1 MTEHHDLPP
10 AGPTAGF
17 PTGSS
22 TLPPP
27 RPFRLLRARHD
38 VLGGVCAGIAAA
50 TGLDVTLVRLAFVAA
65 GLAGFGIIAYLVLW
79 VVVPREDPAAG
90 RFLTTAPP
98 DTARWIKVA
107 LLVGAILG
115 LGSVFS
121 WPFGWGDPDG
131 GGAGFLLGV
140 ILIAAGAGYLWSQR
154 RNDTAPMATGAYP
167 VSATSWAPPAPATS
181 PLPITEPYGA
191 GAAHDTSGAGYGS
204 PASPGGAVP
213 TRQRL
218 GAGAILA
225 KVVGWFVIVTVPF
238 VVVGVGFLVS
248 IGALSM
254 RLPVLAGALVLTAFV
269 VLVATT
275 AGSRV
280 AWPILASLALLLGA
294 GVLSAGLIEW
304 DRGVGERIDRP
315 ATVADVR
322 SSYELAAGRRVV
334 DLSRLDL
341 PEGQPV
347 AVVVDQGVG
356 EVEVIV
362 PDGSDVAAR
371 VHVGAGEA
379 RVLGEV
385 RNGLDVDLVQTATT
399 PPADVDIDVD
409 LGAGA
414 VTVCRASQVLDR
426 QLACP

>member
-1 MTEHHDLPP
+1 
-10 AGPTAGF
+10 
-17 PTGSS
+17 
-22 TLPPP
+22 
-27 RPFRLLRARHD
+27 
-38 VLGGVCAGIAAA
+38 VLGGVCAGLASA

-65 GLAGFGIIAYLVLW
+65 GLAGFGIIAYIVLW
-79 VVVPREDPAAG
+79 IVVPREDPPAG
-90 RFLTTAPP
+90 RVLALAPP

-154 RNDTAPMATGAYP
+154 RNDNAPPMAAGGYP
-167 VSATSWAPPAPATS
+167 AAPTSWAPPTPVGRPAPV
-181 PLPITEPYGA
+181 TESYGP
-191 GAAHDTSGAGYGS
+191 TAGYDTTAAGS
-204 PASPGGAVP
+204 GVVVP
-213 TRQRL
+213 PTLGPVPQRQRL

-225 KVVGWFVIVTVPF
+225 KVFGWFVIVTVPF
-238 VVVGVGFLVS
+238 VVIGVGFLVS

-254 RLPVLAGALVLTAFV
+254 RLPVLAGALTLTAFV

-275 AGSRV
+275 AGSRA
-280 AWPILASLALLLGA
+280 AWPILASLALMLGA
-294 GVLSAGLIEW
+294 GVLAAGLIEW
-304 DRGVGERIDRP
+304 ERGVGERIDRP
-315 ATVADVR
+315 LTVADVR

-347 AVVVDQGVG
+347 AVVIDQGVG
-356 EVEVIV
+356 EVEVVV
-362 PDGSDVAAR
+362 PDDADVASR

-379 RVLGEV
+379 SVLGEV
-385 RNGLDVDLVQTATT
+385 RNGLDVDLTRTAIS
-399 PPADVDIDVD
+399 PPPDLDIDVD

-414 VTVCRASQVLDR
+414 VTVCWESQMVDP
-426 QLACP
+426 QAACP